1 MALASNLGRPWGRVN
16 AGIPCRGTATT
27 PPLPT
32 PLVERGVRH
41 LPALKR
47 FCEPSSAGAIFL
59 VTVRSRS
66 PVYGEHTLSQ
76 PKVPHPLRSY
86 GLRVTRCVLIII
98 GRIVLGRSAKL
109 RCGGSNPPGAST
121 HSSKFYLVWP
131 PLPYTPSP
139 PQVEIHKR
147 MLRTA
152 VK

>member
-1 MALASNLGRPWGRVN
+1 MQASRVV
-16 AGIPCRGTATT
+16 G
-27 PPLPT
+27 PLP
-32 PLVERGVRH
+32 PHCLPPVVPGVRH

-47 FCEPSSAGAIFL
+47 ICEPGFPVNLADILHVQTL
-59 VTVRSRS
+59 VTVRPRFWSRS

-86 GLRVTRCVLIII
+86 GLRVTRCVLIIL